1 MLKFF
6 ASVSNMYY
14 MIRRATWKCNKFESP
29 FVKDNLKDLVCKP
42 SSPLSR
48 VNASSFA
55 IFKKQRQQIIIY
67 NFLDSLQR
75 AGPAVATFLLTTRA
89 VTAQMSCF
97 VSFSTSASNITLLP
111 GTRTRACNSTSPRGS
126 NDKGTSTTIFKSQ
139 YSAQEKYSQVLQEP
153 PLPGTEAPSP
163 QARSCQ
169 WAGRQ
174 SALMCGKGGGKEDG
188 KQCTPAREA
197 KKQRV
202 GDIFRFNIW
211 GGEVYCKPI

>member
-1 MLKFF
+1 M
-6 ASVSNMYY
+6 
-14 MIRRATWKCNKFESP
+14 
-29 FVKDNLKDLVCKP
+29 KDNLKDLVCKP
-42 SSPLSR
+42 RSSLSR

-111 GTRTRACNSTSPRGS
+111 GTRTRACNSTSS

-139 YSAQEKYSQVLQEP
+139 YSAQEKYSQVLQKP

-169 WAGRQ
+169 
-174 SALMCGKGGGKEDG
+174 
-188 KQCTPAREA
+188 
-197 KKQRV
+197 
-202 GDIFRFNIW
+202 
-211 GGEVYCKPI
+211 